1 MPKLTQKHTLIH
13 HDSKG
18 DVENMIAFTLAPPT
32 IYDFFLAVF
41 SLAAI
46 YAALYIAVLLN
57 SKGKPAWVGRKV
69 IHISAGTII
78 ALVLVSFSSLYAP
91 AIALVFFLGSIL
103 LAAFFD
109 LEIVERMVRA
119 ASREEGSPWGT
130 MAAAVGAVIS
140 YGIVLFVT
148 TEKPWIF
155 VAAVLAVSWGD
166 GAGELIGRPFG
177 SRKYSVAETTRSLE
191 GSLAVFVFTLAA
203 LVISAFLF
211 RNGQINLLLFPII
224 VTSAVVT
231 FLEAVSPYWTD
242 NIFIPLSVAGLL
254 LLLA

>member
-1 MPKLTQKHTLIH
+1 MPKPTQKHTLIY

-32 IYDFFLAVF
+32 IYDFLLAMF
-41 SLAAI
+41 SLAVI

-91 AIALVFFLGSIL
+91 AITLIFFLGSIL
-103 LAAFFD
+103 LAALFD

-119 ASREEGSPWGT
+119 ASREEGSAWGT
-130 MAAAVGAVIS
+130 MASAVGAIIS
-140 YGIVLFVT
+140 YGIVFFVT

-166 GAGELIGRPFG
+166 GAGEIIGRPFG
-177 SRKYSVAETTRSLE
+177 SRNYSVAETTRSLE
-191 GSLAVFVFTLAA
+191 GSLAVFVFTWAA
-203 LVISAFLF
+203 LAISVFLF

-224 VTSAVVT
+224 ITSLVVT
-231 FLEAVSPYWTD
+231 LLEAVSPYWTD
-242 NIFIPLSVAGLL
+242 NIFIPLSVAGLF